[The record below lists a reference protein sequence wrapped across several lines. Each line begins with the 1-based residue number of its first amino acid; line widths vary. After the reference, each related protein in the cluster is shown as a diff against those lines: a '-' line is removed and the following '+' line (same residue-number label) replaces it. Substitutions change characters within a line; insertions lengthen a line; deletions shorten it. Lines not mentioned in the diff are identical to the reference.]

1 MTQTR
6 GTPMIDNFY
15 KFRRKVAN
23 LSDLMIKVE
32 SMEIVV
38 DES

>member
-1 MTQTR
+1 MTQKR
-6 GTPMIDNFY
+6 RTPMIYNFY
-15 KFRRKVAN
+15 KFCRKAAN

-38 DES
+38 DGS

>member
-6 GTPMIDNFY
+6 SAPMIDNVY

-23 LSDLMIKVE
+23 LSDLMIKVK

-38 DES
+38 DEP